1 VKSCFKI
8 LGGSIVSGNT
18 PSRYRGVFRSLPA
31 YTEEAGAESEV
42 NRAFANLCE
51 KGGQSGC
58 LADLGEAQ
66 AIVAAY
72 SRAGVSQ
79 HFDLVRI
86 TPATDK
92 HSNPA
97 GVFLGFDVAVAGT
110 GFSLLSWDLQLSRY
124 AASDAL
130 SPKLKPLIDL
140 TERYFSERLNENGL
154 FRSSDDARF
163 FLSCMAALQELRPN
177 LWESHEMNTYEI
189 VAVCLLNNPAP
200 PV

>member
-8 LGGSIVSGNT
+8 LGASIVPGRT
-18 PSRYRGVFRSLPA
+18 AFRYRGVYRSLPA
-31 YTEEAGAESEV
+31 YIEEAGAESEV

-58 LADLGEAQ
+58 LANLSETQ

-72 SRAGVSQ
+72 SGARVSQ
-79 HFDLVRI
+79 HFDIVRI
-86 TPATDK
+86 TPASDK
-92 HSNPA
+92 DCSPL
-97 GVFLGFDVAVAGT
+97 GVFLGFDVAVGGT

-130 SPKLKPLIDL
+130 SPKLRPLIDL
-140 TERYFSERLNENGL
+140 TERYFSEKLNENGL
-154 FRSSDDARF
+154 FDSSDNARF

-177 LWESHEMNTYEI
+177 LWESHDMNSYEI
-189 VAVCLLNNPAP
+189 VSVYLLNNPTPA
-200 PV
+200 V